1 MFQAWVNSLSLRL
14 LRQPLVRI
22 DSKLILTFDGP
33 NHDFISAI
41 KFILISE
48 ICAIETNPR
57 KMVVAIE
64 YKKARSRK
72 FIQSR
77 RSSDVADSNCY
88 LGSTIVNM
96 DHSI

>member
-14 LRQPLVRI
+14 LRQPLVRNSDRI

-77 RSSDVADSNCY
+77 RSSDVADSNC
-88 LGSTIVNM
+88 
-96 DHSI
+96 

>member
-1 MFQAWVNSLSLRL
+1 M
-14 LRQPLVRI
+14 
-22 DSKLILTFDGP
+22 KLILTFDGP

-41 KFILISE
+41 KFILIKE

-57 KMVVAIE
+57 KIVVAIE

-77 RSSDVADSNCY
+77 RSSDVADSNCKPGY
-88 LGSTIVNM
+88 TDSYQ
-96 DHSI
+96 DHIINTLLIEQSLYYRLR